1 MTPRGC
7 TPINSALLASACTE
21 VFPPG
26 SLSTPPPDPLHTPV
40 TLTQRPGVGPWSV
53 SIVREGGLGGFLQL
67 LPTCQRPG
75 APRPYP
81 SSILFQGLRFEV
93 VPSRFKEKLHKASFA
108 TPQAYAVET
117 AKQKA
122 LEVADRMY
130 QVSAPFLGL
139 LLAGCPQVLITP
151 VVNQCPSQQ
160 AIGVTSLRLSVLV
173 LWTRVIHGMVSFIQ
187 RYLSLS

>member
-1 MTPRGC
+1 MAGSFSSC
-7 TPINSALLASACTE
+7 
-21 VFPPG
+21 PPVSVLG
-26 SLSTPPPDPLHTPV
+26 LPP
-40 TLTQRPGVGPWSV
+40 
-53 SIVREGGLGGFLQL
+53 
-67 LPTCQRPG
+67 
-75 APRPYP
+75 PYP

-139 LLAGCPQVLITP
+139 LLAGRPQVLITP

-160 AIGVTSLRLSVLV
+160 AIGVASLRLSVLV

-187 RYLSLS
+187 RYLSFS